1 METNI
6 KPGDMITPAATD
18 DLGPWGPFLVLSVHP
33 KWNSW
38 DQYVGTSFLVQDLQ
52 GKNWWA
58 RATGAKLVQS
68 CA

>member
-18 DLGPWGPFLVLSVHP
+18 GLGQGLFIVLSVYR
-33 KWNSW
+33 KFNSW
-38 DQYVGTSFLVQDLQ
+38 NQYVGTSFLVQDLKS

-58 RATGAKLVQS
+58 RSTGAKLVQS
-68 CA
+68 HA